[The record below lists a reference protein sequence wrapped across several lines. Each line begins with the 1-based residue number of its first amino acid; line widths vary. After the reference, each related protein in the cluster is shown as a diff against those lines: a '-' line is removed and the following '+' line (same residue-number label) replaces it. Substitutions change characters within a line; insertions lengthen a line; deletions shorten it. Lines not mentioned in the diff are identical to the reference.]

1 MTTQAPGPDP
11 VESVV
16 ARLLSIGT
24 VAAIGLLAIGSS
36 LLALQGGSPFDT
48 APTIDLSRIPSD
60 LVAGRPEGYLWLGLI
75 AAIATPCARV
85 VASLVG
91 YIRQRERGM
100 VLISVLILAVIAV
113 TVALAGAIEA

>member
-1 MTTQAPGPDP
+1 MTTQSPGPDP
-11 VESVV
+11 VENVV
-16 ARLLSIGT
+16 ARLLSVGT
-24 VAAIGLLAIGSS
+24 VAAIGLLAIGSI

-48 APTIDLSRIPSD
+48 APTMDLSRIPSD

-75 AAIATPCARV
+75 AAIATPCSRV

-113 TVALAGAIEA
+113 TVALAGAIDA